1 MLVAPAA
8 YSIHPVVYFVWH
20 HVLWFYNHID
30 IVSFHPFGFSFL
42 HIFYFEKSLLAH
54 TCGSAGISA
63 Q

>member
-8 YSIHPVVYFVWH
+8 YSIHPVEYFIWH
-20 HVLWFYNHID
+20 HVVWFCGDRD
-30 IVSFHPFGFSFL
+30 IVSLHPFGFSHL
-42 HIFYFEKSLLAH
+42 HIFYFKKSLLAH